1 MRVFHDNFVVTIDL
15 FIKPVSAS
23 VQLVHDTVQSGK
35 NWKVKVVKTRLCP
48 LYYYIFSM
56 VITREML
63 WDPISLQYKKK
74 ITSHG
79 IWIYLLI
86 VVSMSSRDFEWGVS
100 ENNNNKEKHDFNAK
114 QAEHLVGLAL

>member
-35 NWKVKVVKTRLCP
+35 NWKVKVLKTKLCP

-56 VITREML
+56 LQTKEVSWEY
-63 WDPISLQYKKK
+63 ISLPYEKETLLNFTEALGPLGRT
-74 ITSHG
+74 TSVT
-79 IWIYLLI
+79 LLK
-86 VVSMSSRDFEWGVS
+86 SS
-100 ENNNNKEKHDFNAK
+100 
-114 QAEHLVGLAL
+114 QAQTLT